1 MHLGIFV
8 YICFSTT
15 ASSIP
20 HPGLAHT
27 IIDPDTGIE
36 RRFPAL
42 QADYLLSEPPGK
54 PKYIDT
60 LLQVTHA
67 IKDANRIFLPKVP
80 SEWTK
85 APFVWNG

>member
-1 MHLGIFV
+1 MHLEIFV
-8 YICFSTT
+8 YICFSKM

-20 HPGLAHT
+20 RPGLAHT
-27 IIDPDTGIE
+27 TIDPDTGIE

-60 LLQVTHA
+60 LL
-67 IKDANRIFLPKVP
+67 
-80 SEWTK
+80 
-85 APFVWNG
+85 

>member
-1 MHLGIFV
+1 MHLEIFV
-8 YICFSTT
+8 YICFSKM

-27 IIDPDTGIE
+27 TIDPDTGIE

-54 PKYIDT
+54 PKYIDRHT
-60 LLQVTHA
+60 KKGILLMFSEQV
-67 IKDANRIFLPKVP
+67 RF
-80 SEWTK
+80 
-85 APFVWNG
+85 

>member
-1 MHLGIFV
+1 M
-8 YICFSTT
+8 

-27 IIDPDTGIE
+27 TIDPDTGIE

-60 LLQVTHA
+60 LL
-67 IKDANRIFLPKVP
+67 
-80 SEWTK
+80 
-85 APFVWNG
+85 

>member
-8 YICFSTT
+8 YICFSKT

-36 RRFPAL
+36 HRFPAL

-54 PKYIDT
+54 P
-60 LLQVTHA
+60 
-67 IKDANRIFLPKVP
+67 
-80 SEWTK
+80 
-85 APFVWNG
+85 